1 MSNSKANKIDF
12 KQNLSPDKWVDNH
25 GDYLYNY
32 AYSRVQSKE
41 LAEDLVQDTFIAAL
55 KAAPSFKGK
64 STEITWLISIL
75 KRKVIDYYRK
85 SSTKKE
91 VSSTEYSSPFQKDG
105 VWEGH
110 WNMERAPKQWPSEM
124 EDPLLQEEFRGI
136 LELCLSFL
144 PEKWKAVFVL
154 KFIEEA
160 DSDKVCKEL
169 DCTPSN
175 FWVILY
181 RTRLKLRE
189 CIEIKWLNE

>member
-1 MSNSKANKIDF
+1 MVNKSADSKSF
-12 KQNLSPDKWVDNH
+12 PTELHPQNWVENH

-32 AYSRVQSKE
+32 AYNRVQSKE

-55 KAAPSFKGK
+55 KAAESFRGK

-75 KRKVIDYYRK
+75 KRKVIDHYRK

-91 VSSTEYSSPFQKDG
+91 VSATEYISPFQKDG
-105 VWEGH
+105 LYEGH
-110 WNMERAPKQWPSEM
+110 WNMDRAPKHWPSEM
-124 EDPLLQEEFRGI
+124 EDPLLQEEFRNI
-136 LELCLSFL
+136 LETCLSLL

-154 KFIEEA
+154 KFIEEVE
-160 DSDKVCKEL
+160 SDEVCKEL
-169 DCTPSN
+169 SCTPSN

-189 CIEIKWLNE
+189 CIENKWLK